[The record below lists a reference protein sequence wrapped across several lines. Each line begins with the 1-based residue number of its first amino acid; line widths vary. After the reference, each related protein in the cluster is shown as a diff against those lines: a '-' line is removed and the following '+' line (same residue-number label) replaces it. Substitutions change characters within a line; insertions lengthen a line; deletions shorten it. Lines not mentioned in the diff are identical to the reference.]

1 MMENKKII
9 IFGASGFIATYLID
23 ALIELNCDITA
34 IDTDESINKYYGK
47 KLKYVDL
54 DIKNE
59 SNFSYIPIDNYDS
72 VIHLAALQ
80 PANYNESNNP
90 KDYIHTNTIG
100 TLNILEFCRKNNI
113 KRMIYAMSH
122 RNTSGHWGKIDRI
135 KENHGRSQE
144 YIGEYSMFSISESAA
159 QDCVM
164 YYRSNYGIST
174 TTLRLPPVYGYGP
187 HLDIFKEKKPIKTG
201 FQTFI
206 ECAISGKPIEIWGDP
221 NIGRDIIYVKDVVSA
236 IICTLSMSKT
246 SEIYNISSGY
256 ELTLLEEVDTIIE
269 VFSDKNS
276 KIPITFSPKKEHSI
290 DRFVYDNSLAFLEL
304 NWKPEF
310 NFKKM
315 LIDYKQELKSKRFN
329 FLIDKR
335 KKLFKK

>member
-1 MMENKKII
+1 MENKKII

-23 ALIELNCDITA
+23 SLLGLNCNITA
-34 IDTDESINKYYGK
+34 IDTDDSINKHYGK
-47 KLKYVDL
+47 KLKYFSL

-59 SNFSYIPIDNYDS
+59 LSFSCIPVDSYDV

-80 PANYNESNNP
+80 PANYDESHNP
-90 KDYIHTNTIG
+90 KDYVYTNTIG
-100 TLNILEFCRKNNI
+100 TLNILEFCRKNSI

-122 RNTSGHWGKIDRI
+122 RNTSGHWGKIDKI

-144 YIGEYSMFSISESAA
+144 YVGEYSMFSISESAA

-164 YYRSNYGIST
+164 YYRSNYGLST

-187 HLDIFKEKKPIKTG
+187 HLDIFKDKKPIKTG

-206 ECAISGKPIEIWGDP
+206 ECAISGKPIEVWGDP
-221 NIGRDIIYVKDVVSA
+221 NIGRDIIYVKDVVAA
-236 IICTLSMSKT
+236 IICALCLSQT

-256 ELTLLEEVDTIIE
+256 ELTLSEEVDTIIE
-269 VFSDKNS
+269 VFSNKNS
-276 KIPITFSPKKEHSI
+276 KIPVKFLPKKSHSI
-290 DRFVYDNSLAFLEL
+290 DRFVYDNSLAFTEL

-310 NFKKM
+310 NFKNM
-315 LIDYKQELKSKRFN
+315 LLDYRRELESKRFD